1 MTTISQQSPVFA
13 RFVASGVL
21 AGTLSAL
28 VFTFVHQVLISA
40 IWFAVVALVVAGA
53 VCGACLAWSYAIVVR
68 NPTVRTW
75 MLYNAL
81 YVLVL
86 IALGAT
92 SVLAFTPV
100 TTIAD
105 LLRSSEPPRALIAH
119 ALPMTVGFTAVSAVG
134 LMALYRPDWKGAV
147 AILVTTL
154 AVVLFLGMNISILGL
169 VVVPR
174 SARWVLG
181 EVLALIVTL
190 ALTYAI
196 TMAYLCR
203 SALRAA

>member
-1 MTTISQQSPVFA
+1 
-13 RFVASGVL
+13 
-21 AGTLSAL
+21 
-28 VFTFVHQVLISA
+28 
-40 IWFAVVALVVAGA
+40 
-53 VCGACLAWSYAIVVR
+53 VVR